1 MVKSKI
7 FPDLEIKV
15 THMGNQDII
24 SHDELTRIYN
34 EHQDRFLIE
43 KEVIEFSMSP
53 LEIFVLC
60 KITDNDLNV
69 SYEEYGEANRE
80 NLGNA
85 ISKQYPGIM
94 AFKRAFDRAL
104 IQALQ
109 LNGDKI
115 YSDNEIEIIMPPPTR
130 AVAHAKADSVPEIK
144 VETAPQITIP
154 VEKAAPKADV
164 KKPEITLTAP
174 TVSAPAVVE
183 SKPAAEPKPDIEVTS
198 VKVTE
203 SDNTINIVEEDEL
216 PFAEEVKMTTLTE
229 KDYGTDK
236 WPLADNEAIIVGPCA
251 SQAKKYSY
259 KKVRSSNTWK
269 QFVKELPVLT
279 DLSDEAKDQYDRI
292 KILSDF
298 NLY

>member
-1 MVKSKI
+1 VVKSKI

-15 THMGNQDII
+15 THVGNQDII

-34 EHQDRFLIE
+34 EHQKRFLIE

-60 KITDNDLNV
+60 KITDNELHV
-69 SYEEYGEANRE
+69 AYEEYGEANRE
-80 NLGNA
+80 NLGNT

-115 YSDNEIEIIMPPPTR
+115 YSDNEIEIILPAPTK
-130 AVAHAKADSVPEIK
+130 ATAPAPDKADNVPEIK
-144 VETAPQITIP
+144 IEVTPKVTPVVETKLADTPVITI
-154 VEKAAPKADV
+154 
-164 KKPEITLTAP
+164 TTP
-174 TVSAPAVVE
+174 TTS
-183 SKPAAEPKPDIEVTS
+183 EPKSDVEVTS

-203 SDNTINIVEEDEL
+203 PDNTINIVEEDEL
-216 PFAEEVKMTTLTE
+216 PFAEEVQMTTLTE

-251 SQAKKYSY
+251 SQTKKYSY
-259 KKVRSSNTWK
+259 KKVRTSNTWK
-269 QFVKELPVLT
+269 QFVKDMPKLEN
-279 DLSDEAKDQYDRI
+279 LSAEAEDQYDRI
-292 KILSDF
+292 KILSEF